1 MSSQRKLRYCLA
13 IVVAL
18 LGLPQPLVFAES
30 PTELNQISTE
40 NSPPLSNIGAN
51 DFFVNGR
58 QSSTVTNS
66 QGFYTS
72 LPFNSDTTR
81 TVTWEMRVNKSD
93 LRQPLE
99 IEYEVIDDN
108 NRFNQLNQD
117 ISGTDPTLP
126 VTVTR
131 LEDQESAEEDCSSD
145 TVGECETLLVKGAA
159 QLTIDISQFRRAGEY
174 TGNLSVCL
182 KNNNDGCI

>member
-40 NSPPLSNIGAN
+40 KSPRLTNIGAN

-72 LPFNSDTTR
+72 LPFKSDTTR
-81 TVTWEMRVNKSD
+81 TVTWEMRVNKSE

-108 NRFNQLNQD
+108 NRSNQLNKE

-131 LEDQESAEEDCSSD
+131 LENQESTEEDCSSE
-145 TVGECETLLVKGAA
+145 TEGECETLLVKGAA
-159 QLTIDISQFRRAGEY
+159 QLTIDISQFRQAGEY
-174 TGNLSVCL
+174 NGNLSVCL
-182 KNNNDGCI
+182 KNNDGGCI

>member
-40 NSPPLSNIGAN
+40 KSPRLTNIGAN

-72 LPFNSDTTR
+72 LPFKSDTTR
-81 TVTWEMRVNKSD
+81 TVKWEMRVNKSD
-93 LRQPLE
+93 LCSGSIIRS
-99 IEYEVIDDN
+99 DN
-108 NRFNQLNQD
+108 LSCRK
-117 ISGTDPTLP
+117 
-126 VTVTR
+126 R
-131 LEDQESAEEDCSSD
+131 LEACQSMPPII
-145 TVGECETLLVKGAA
+145 TYWGVFLVLYIGVAFSY
-159 QLTIDISQFRRAGEY
+159 IE
-174 TGNLSVCL
+174 
-182 KNNNDGCI
+182 